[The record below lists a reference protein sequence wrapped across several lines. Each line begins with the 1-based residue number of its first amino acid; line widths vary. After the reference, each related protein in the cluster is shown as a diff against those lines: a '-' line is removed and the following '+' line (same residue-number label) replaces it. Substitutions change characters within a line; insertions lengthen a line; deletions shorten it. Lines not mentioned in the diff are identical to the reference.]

1 MCYTIEMTEASP
13 PKPWHQLPDE
23 PPDWYDRFH
32 TFLNLGPSRS
42 LTAAYREWTNSNG
55 KPSSTSSHQYHKWRW
70 KERAMAYDQAKRE
83 EKAAFEAAR
92 ESEAREQR
100 IRQNNTILQAVAAAL
115 DAADLKNLT
124 TEEARQLLPSLRVL
138 YATTSELQRREL
150 QSTQDTDHLP
160 ASSDWPVLDEE
171 SKKVLHLYNADEK

>member
-1 MCYTIEMTEASP
+1 MTEDTS

-32 TFLNLGPSRS
+32 TYLTLGPSRS
-42 LTAAYREWTNSNG
+42 LTAAFRKWADSKG
-55 KPSSTSSHQYHKWRW
+55 SPSSTTSQQYHKWRW
-70 KERAMAYDQAKRE
+70 KERAMAYDQANRE
-83 EKAAFEAAR
+83 EKVAR
-92 ESEAREQR
+92 EAEAREQR

-150 QSTQDTDHLP
+150 QSTQDTDQLP

-171 SKKVLHLYNADEK
+171 SKKVLHLYNADEE

>member
-1 MCYTIEMTEASP
+1 MTEDTS
-13 PKPWHQLPDE
+13 PKPWHQQPDE

-32 TFLNLGPSRS
+32 AFLNLGPSRS
-42 LTAAYREWTNSNG
+42 LTAAYRKWANSTG
-55 KPSSTSSHQYHKWRW
+55 KPSSTTSQQYHKWRW

-83 EKAAFEAAR
+83 EKVAR
-92 ESEAREQR
+92 ESEAREHR

-115 DAADLKNLT
+115 DIADLENLT
-124 TEEARQLLPSLRVL
+124 KEEARQLLPSLRVL

-171 SKKVLHLYNADEK
+171 SKKVLHHYNADEE